1 LGFGEDVNLA
11 RSTCPTHVQLFG
23 RERSTPNP
31 RRIRLDDPNNL
42 LDNSR
47 WDTQARTDPS
57 DRGGRRG
64 HVRVSPVIEVEH
76 EGVGAFDEDA
86 FVLLDGFVQEG
97 RAVDDVRAE
106 TFGEFLPGKVF
117 GRSGCG
123 SPKMDV
129 CQCLKHGLTKYF

>member
-1 LGFGEDVNLA
+1 
-11 RSTCPTHVQLFG
+11 LFG
-23 RERSTPNP
+23 RERSTPDP

-47 WDTQARTDPS
+47 WDTQPRTDPS
-57 DRGGRRG
+57 DRGGRG
-64 HVRVSPVIEVEH
+64 SDVRISPIIEVEH

-106 TFGEFLPGKVF
+106 ALGEFLRKVGVF
-117 GRSGCG
+117 VHPISGPFT
-123 SPKMDV
+123 SRHLSSRL
-129 CQCLKHGLTKYF
+129 QLRLTKYF